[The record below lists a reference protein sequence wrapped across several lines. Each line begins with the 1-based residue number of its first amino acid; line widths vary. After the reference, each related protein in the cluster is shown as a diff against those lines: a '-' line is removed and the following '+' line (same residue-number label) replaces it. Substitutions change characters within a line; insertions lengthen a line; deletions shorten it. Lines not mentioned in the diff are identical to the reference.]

1 MDSTVLLEQQR
12 PNQRLW
18 RDLSKM
24 RLFLALGFAPLP
36 PFILGFLLIKMW
48 VGTLPIGIITVF
60 GGILAAAEV
69 WSMLAG
75 TVFLLVL
82 AWMRGA
88 LRRGDCLLLGVLLAF
103 TLPFAAF
110 LADAGVDWLTGA
122 TAPEAV
128 SWDDLE
134 GPSNRSAAL
143 FISIVLIPFGALGGW
158 IFWRVGVRPAQSRPI
173 DVAPVFD

>member
-1 MDSTVLLEQQR
+1 MLLEQQR

-18 RDLSKM
+18 RDLSKV

-48 VGTLPIGIITVF
+48 VGALPTGILTLF
-60 GGILAAAEV
+60 GGILAAAVV
-69 WSMLAG
+69 WSMLGG
-75 TVFLLVL
+75 TVFLLML

-110 LADAGVDWLTGA
+110 LADAGVNWLTGA
-122 TAPEAV
+122 TPPDAA
-128 SWDDLE
+128 SWDDIE
-134 GPSNRSAAL
+134 GRSDRAAAL
-143 FISIVLIPFGALGGW
+143 FVGIVLIPFGALGGW
-158 IFWRVGVRPAQSRPI
+158 ILWRIGVRPAKPQMI